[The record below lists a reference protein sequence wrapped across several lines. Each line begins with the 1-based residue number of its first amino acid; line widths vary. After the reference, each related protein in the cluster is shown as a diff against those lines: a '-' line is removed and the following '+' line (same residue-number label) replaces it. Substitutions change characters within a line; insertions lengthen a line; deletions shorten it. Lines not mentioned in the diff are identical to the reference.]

1 MDCTLGNCSFGHLY
15 YAFNMAN
22 TTGVT
27 TTASYSYLGYDILM
41 CRRSGGPIKI
51 SNFVPV
57 ANTSCSNFITA
68 LTINPIPV
76 LVAVDSSWISYES
89 GIKSSCTTSTPNFY
103 LLLVGV
109 NSVAWTLKNSWG
121 IFWGES
127 GFIRLAP
134 GNTCS
139 MCQSPTYQPVIWH
152 SHLLILNIKSSIFKT
167 WCSSDRLVVTGA
179 LFWKSQ
185 WNANSR
191 DRLKP
196 FINTLKTQKETELL
210 CTYIVETIDSSIIT
224 AKWSLQFRLLLRLV
238 YRLYLK
244 PRRISCSLVLFPT
257 YSDLH
262 QISEALLLVLCL
274 AIGNFPLLGSNVQ
287 TSNKVRSTT
296 IAHLRKG

>member
-1 MDCTLGNCSFGHLY
+1 MDKFVLTRRNLQATTVDWVAAGKVSPVKDMLTCGASWVFATTGAIESGYLIKNSTPVSMSEQQIMDCTLGNCSFGHLY

-27 TTASYSYLGYDILM
+27 ATASYSYLGYDILM

-89 GIKSSCTTSTPNFY
+89 GIKSSCATSTPNFY

-134 GNTCS
+134 GNICS
-139 MCQSPTYQPVIWH
+139 MCQSPTYQPVI
-152 SHLLILNIKSSIFKT
+152 
-167 WCSSDRLVVTGA
+167 
-179 LFWKSQ
+179 
-185 WNANSR
+185 
-191 DRLKP
+191 
-196 FINTLKTQKETELL
+196 
-210 CTYIVETIDSSIIT
+210 
-224 AKWSLQFRLLLRLV
+224 
-238 YRLYLK
+238 
-244 PRRISCSLVLFPT
+244 
-257 YSDLH
+257 
-262 QISEALLLVLCL
+262 
-274 AIGNFPLLGSNVQ
+274 
-287 TSNKVRSTT
+287 
-296 IAHLRKG
+296 